1 MQSFSR
7 GTGRRGKVDAKLLE
21 VGWWNDDAWKN
32 VSAIIGRIR
41 KRDIVYKLGNSI
53 KITYLRRNRLIGFIN
68 ISDY

>member
-7 GTGRRGKVDAKLLE
+7 GSGRRGKVDAKLLV
-21 VGWWNDDAWKN
+21 VGWWNEDAWKN

-41 KRDIVYKLGNSI
+41 KRDKVYKLGNSI
-53 KITYLRRNRLIGFIN
+53 TITYLRRNRLIGLIN